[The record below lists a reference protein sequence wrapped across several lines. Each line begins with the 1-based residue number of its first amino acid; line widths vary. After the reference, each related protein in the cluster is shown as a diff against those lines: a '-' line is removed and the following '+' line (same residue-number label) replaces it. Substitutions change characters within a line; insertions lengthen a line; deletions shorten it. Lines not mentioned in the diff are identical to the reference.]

1 MKINVAQLLKAAV
14 GTTREY
20 EMDAGEAIHLDDEL
34 EAVVQGGSVRLDRVN
49 GGILARGQATARCTL
64 SCSRCLEPVAF
75 TAAIGF
81 AEQYAPSVDM
91 ATGRPLPP
99 PDDDMIFQINHNH
112 LLDISEA
119 VRQHVLA
126 ALPIQPLC
134 RATCAGLC
142 PQCGTNRNLAPCNC
156 TVEEPNLPFA
166 ALADLLAARSEE
178 S

>member
-1 MKINVAQLLKAAV
+1 MLINVAQLLKSAV

-20 EMDAGEAIHLDDEL
+20 EFDADELVHLDDEL
-34 EAVVQGGSVRLDRVN
+34 DAVIQGGSLRLDRVN
-49 GGILARGQATARCTL
+49 GGILARGQATARCVL
-64 SCSRCLEPVAF
+64 SCSRCLEPVEY
-75 TAAIGF
+75 TASIEF

-99 PDDDMIFQINHNH
+99 PDDDMIFVINQNH

-119 VRQHVLA
+119 LRQHLLA

-134 RATCAGLC
+134 RSDCAGLC
-142 PQCGTNRNLAPCNC
+142 PQCGINRNTASCNC
-156 TVEEPNLPFA
+156 TVEVGNRPFA
-166 ALADLLAARSEE
+166 ALADLLAAGSEE